1 MPPNMRKKVTQSK
14 NSYDPRGVNLVFLFV
29 HRELMLYFSSSFFL
43 VQNDRITKL
52 KIDNNPFAKGFR
64 ETGQSRCKR
73 KLTTSSLSHKSLK
86 TEEEHSH
93 LPYKTEQKRF
103 RILSPS
109 AFSPGSHKDD
119 SRLSLYESSSSGTNS
134 PSFEE
139 RLRLPYFQHHHYPMA
154 LQHYHRMINNQFI
167 NLMLP
172 HMNGNQNNASNITS
186 LSVVPVEE
194 SHVDVMTDDTSSN
207 ESENNSEPSPKKSN
221 FSISHI
227 LGLEK
232 NDLKS
237 TICH

>member
-73 KLTTSSLSHKSLK
+73 KLTTSSSSHKSLK

-93 LPYKTEQKRF
+93 LPYETEQKRL

-109 AFSPGSHKDD
+109 CFSASSIEDCE
-119 SRLSLYESSSSGTNS
+119 LSTYETSSSGSRSPYTESNDDQHSFSSSPALKHSNYPYVLQQYHQMLGAKQQWMNLVMPLISHEKYLATSNS
-134 PSFEE
+134 FPKQE
-139 RLRLPYFQHHHYPMA
+139 
-154 LQHYHRMINNQFI
+154 I
-167 NLMLP
+167 
-172 HMNGNQNNASNITS
+172 
-186 LSVVPVEE
+186 VPK
-194 SHVDVMTDDTSSN
+194 S
-207 ESENNSEPSPKKSN
+207 SN
-221 FSISHI
+221 FSIASI
-227 LGLEK
+227 LGL
-232 NDLKS
+232 
-237 TICH
+237 